1 MLSSR
6 TRPPTGSGATNYG
19 GSRTQNSK
27 PFRSSLECPLRS
39 TLLDPSINSIPPSKT
54 RSEYIRKIKKLGFP
68 SDSYDIDGD
77 GQVSHE
83 DYRIAKKFDST
94 GSGVL
99 NEEDLNRA
107 KLSLI
112 DDFVADHGDELN
124 SFYSLNS
131 SSPLPESS
139 QSMTGGAG
147 ASLFESTTGNTRRY
161 YDPNRSTRE

>member
-39 TLLDPSINSIPPSKT
+39 TLLDPKSNNIPPSKT
-54 RSEYIRKIKKLGFP
+54 RSEYLRKIKKLGFP
-68 SDSYDIDGD
+68 SDTYDIDGD

-83 DYRIAKKFDST
+83 DYRIAKKFDSS

-124 SFYSLNS
+124 SFYSLNA
-131 SSPLPESS
+131 SPLPESS
-139 QSMTGGAG
+139 QSMTGGAA
-147 ASLFESTTGNTRRY
+147 ASLFESTNTRRY